1 MVKKSKNDKK
11 YKKANIPKAVRE
23 QCWIATMGQN
33 IKQNVMLVG
42 VKMKLTYLIYDHD
55 LKI

>member
-23 QCWIATMGQN
+23 QCWIATMGE
-33 IKQNVMLVG
+33 KYKAKCYVSWC
-42 VKMKLTYLIYDHD
+42 KK
-55 LKI
+55 